1 MLTLASLAKK
11 GLGNLPRKRQLAAHD
26 VADPQTEVNGES
38 QQSEQQ
44 RFHHSEYKL
53 YVAEHYASQ
62 EFLSDLKREIT
73 DPLRDRHAEQCRKLA
88 AACSTQQLKATFL
101 SVSRNWEML
110 AIQLE
115 DAFAKLV
122 EDEAIWLNVRESL
135 NENKRL
141 SDLPFW
147 KK

>member
-1 MLTLASLAKK
+1 MREGSHQMP
-11 GLGNLPRKRQLAAHD
+11 G
-26 VADPQTEVNGES
+26 DPKEC
-38 QQSEQQ
+38 
-44 RFHHSEYKL
+44 R
-53 YVAEHYASQ
+53 
-62 EFLSDLKREIT
+62 
-73 DPLRDRHAEQCRKLA
+73 RHAERCRKLA
-88 AACSTQQLKATFL
+88 AAADTQQLKATFL

-141 SDLPFW
+141 SDLPIW